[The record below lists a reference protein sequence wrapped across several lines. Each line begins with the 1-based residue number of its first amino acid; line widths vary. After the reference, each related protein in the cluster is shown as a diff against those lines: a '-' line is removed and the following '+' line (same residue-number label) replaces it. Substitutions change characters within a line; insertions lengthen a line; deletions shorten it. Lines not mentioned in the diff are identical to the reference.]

1 MRVFAAS
8 AIAALTIPMM
18 LPAPA
23 RAMPEPAKAML
34 DAAIA
39 AGEDGEVATI
49 AKYAVKA
56 WPDAAAEIQARVDAW
71 HAERLA
77 AANPAAPVVPQV
89 DGKQE
94 RTAAAAKAAAPP
106 PPSTPWKG
114 KGELGGYYATG
125 NSDYFGLSTGLSL
138 TRDDP
143 VWRHAFV
150 LQADY
155 QENDGKASRERYLAS
170 YQPNYRFNERTY
182 VYGLAQYE
190 HDRFLGYDSRYALSA
205 GIGFRTP
212 GGHPLSFELE
222 AGPAYRL
229 TEFID
234 GGAESSAAGRGSV
247 TVQWKLAPSLTF
259 NQNAAAY
266 IDSLNSTI
274 NSTSALSAKLYGPLS
289 ARFSYNVQFES
300 APPEGRQTTDTLSRV
315 SLVYDF

>member
-8 AIAALTIPMM
+8 ALAALTVMM

-23 RAMPEPAKAML
+23 PAMPEPAKAML

-39 AGEDGEVATI
+39 AGEEGEVVTI
-49 AKYAVKA
+49 AKYATKA
-56 WPDAAAEIQARVDAW
+56 WPGAAAEIQARVDAW
-71 HAERLA
+71 HAERLV
-77 AANPAAPVVPQV
+77 AANPAAPVVPQT
-89 DGKQE
+89 E
-94 RTAAAAKAAAPP
+94 RNEQQAEPPAPP
-106 PPSTPWKG
+106 PPPWKG

-138 TRDDP
+138 TREDP

-170 YQPNYRFNERTY
+170 YQPNYRFDERTY

-190 HDRFLGYDSRYALSA
+190 HDRFLGYDSRYALST

-212 GGHPLSFELE
+212 NGGPVSFELE

-229 TEFID
+229 TEFVD

-289 ARFSYNVQFES
+289 ARLSYNVQFES